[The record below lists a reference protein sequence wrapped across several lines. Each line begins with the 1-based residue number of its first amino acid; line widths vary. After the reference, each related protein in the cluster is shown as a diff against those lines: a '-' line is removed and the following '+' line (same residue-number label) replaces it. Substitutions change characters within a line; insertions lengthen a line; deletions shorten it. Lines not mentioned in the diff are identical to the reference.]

1 MIFLRGLAFITGIIL
16 LITSCSKTEVLDNVV
31 MNQAFSL
38 PLGEKSITIDPPAAI
53 NLNGNFYYNGR
64 PYRVNSPYFYK
75 VKSIDFNMDS
85 VSKIDWVQ
93 KVDFK
98 VKIENSYPVNSYL
111 QVYLLD
117 ANLQMTDSVFAGGLM
132 KTGAGE
138 VNILAE
144 PSVTEVAIFESS
156 FEGERLVHLKTT
168 KYLMYKIS
176 METWREDQAT
186 LRLTNL
192 SEVKVNLAMRLFL
205 RYNINEL

>member
-1 MIFLRGLAFITGIIL
+1 
-16 LITSCSKTEVLDNVV
+16 
-31 MNQAFSL
+31 
-38 PLGEKSITIDPPAAI
+38 
-53 NLNGNFYYNGR
+53 
-64 PYRVNSPYFYK
+64 
-75 VKSIDFNMDS
+75 MDS